1 MRSMRFRR
9 SASFGFVIVTAVAC
23 ASPVTQ
29 LRFGVVNPPIV
40 EQRLKSYQHSDSDR
54 EAVVKS
60 LFQSGGCSE
69 GRLIEQPVKGSK
81 LPNVICTL
89 PGRTDSVIVVGA
101 NFEHAE
107 VGDGVIDNWSGASM
121 LPSLYQALNI
131 EPRRHTFVFVA
142 FAAQHQGFLG
152 SRFYVDSLT
161 PDQVQK
167 IDAMVDIDSLGL
179 GPTEVWVSRSDQ
191 KLVRALNGM
200 AVSLRVPLTG
210 ANIDWVGEYDE
221 GAFVD
226 HKVPTVTVHSLSG
239 NTPPLLLHLHKD
251 NYSAVHFA
259 EYYKSYRLLSAYL
272 VLLDGLAAR

>member
-1 MRSMRFRR
+1 MRR
-9 SASFGFVIVTAVAC
+9 AAVFGFAIGAAVAC
-23 ASPVTQ
+23 ATPVTQ

-40 EQRLKSYQHSDSDR
+40 EQRLKSYKESDSDR
-54 EAVVKS
+54 EAIVKS
-60 LFQSGGCSE
+60 LFQSAGCSE
-69 GRLIEQPVKGSK
+69 GRLIEQTVNGSK

-101 NFEHAE
+101 NFDHAE

-142 FAAQHQGFLG
+142 FAGQHQGFVG

-200 AVSLRVPLTG
+200 AVSLKVPLTG

-221 GAFVD
+221 GAFVNL
-226 HKVPTVTVHSLSG
+226 KVPTITVHSLIKG
-239 NTPPLLLHLHKD
+239 MPPQLLHRHKD
-251 NYSAVHFA
+251 NYSAVHFD

>member
-1 MRSMRFRR
+1 MRLVWSTGF
-9 SASFGFVIVTAVAC
+9 ASVIATAVAC
-23 ASPVTQ
+23 AAPVTQ

-40 EQRLKSYQHSDSDR
+40 EQRLKSYKVIDGER
-54 EAVVKS
+54 EAAVKS
-60 LFQSGGCSE
+60 LFQSAGCSE

-81 LPNVICTL
+81 LPNVICTV
-89 PGRTDSVIVVGA
+89 PGRADSVIVVGA
-101 NFEHAE
+101 NFDHAE

-142 FAAQHQGFLG
+142 FAGQHQGFLG

-161 PDQVQK
+161 SEQVQK

-200 AVSLRVPLTG
+200 AVSLKVPLTG

-226 HKVPTVTVHSLSG
+226 RKVPTITVHSLTG
-239 NTPPLLLHLHKD
+239 RTPPLLLHRHRD
-251 NYSAVHFA
+251 NYSAVHFD

>member
-1 MRSMRFRR
+1 MRLIRP
-9 SASFGFVIVTAVAC
+9 AGFAIAAAVAC

-29 LRFGVVNPPIV
+29 LRFGVVNSPIV
-40 EQRLKSYQHSDSDR
+40 EQRLKSYKESDSAR
-54 EAVVKS
+54 EAMVKS
-60 LFQSGGCSE
+60 LFQSAGCSE

-89 PGRTDSVIVVGA
+89 PGRTDSVILVGA
-101 NFEHAE
+101 NFDHAE

-152 SRFYVDSLT
+152 SRFYVNGLT
-161 PDQVQK
+161 ADQVQK
-167 IDAMVDIDSLGL
+167 IDAMIDIDSLGL

-210 ANIDWVGEYDE
+210 VNIDRVGEYDE

-226 HKVPTVTVHSLSG
+226 RKVRTITVHSLTG
-239 NTPPLLLHLHKD
+239 RTPPLLVHRYMD
-251 NYSAVHFA
+251 NYSAVHFD